1 MLFEVLVAQLKAN
14 IFLPDLE
21 NESESEFPKLQAG
34 AFQTLAKKASS
45 CVLQLFCLVKIITI
59 KSQALL
65 QWQEYRPH
73 NIPRVK
79 FLLQLWLSIEEFW
92 QKCQLQHD
100 LHLLWPEL
108 LTWDMKK
115 NREVGSWVFSI
126 LNERSII

>member
-59 KSQALL
+59 TLC
-65 QWQEYRPH
+65 
-73 NIPRVK
+73 
-79 FLLQLWLSIEEFW
+79 F
-92 QKCQLQHD
+92 QKESG
-100 LHLLWPEL
+100 PPP
-108 LTWDMKK
+108 
-115 NREVGSWVFSI
+115 VAGV
-126 LNERSII
+126 